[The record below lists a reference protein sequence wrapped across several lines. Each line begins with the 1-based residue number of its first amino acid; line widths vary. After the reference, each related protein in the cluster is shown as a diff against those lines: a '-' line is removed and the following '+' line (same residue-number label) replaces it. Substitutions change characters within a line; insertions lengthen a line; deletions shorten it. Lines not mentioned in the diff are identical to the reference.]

1 MATKNIALPE
11 LGEGVTEGELIKWL
25 VKPGDSIKADQPIA
39 EMMTDK
45 ATVEVPS
52 PSAGTV
58 KELKAKDGDV
68 ITVGQVL
75 IVIDDAAAGASASNG
90 AAPAKAA
97 AAPAAAAAKTAAPA
111 QAAAPAPAKGGGGV
125 KDIALP
131 ELGEGVTEGELV
143 KWLVKPGDSI
153 KQDQAIAEMMT
164 DKATVEVP
172 SPTAGTVKDLKA
184 KEGDVITVGQVLIT
198 IEASGGATAGATSGA
213 TASSGAKPATAQ
225 PAAMANAT
233 VTHQVQ
239 GSAKPAAPAMS
250 AGGALGGMNIHP
262 PVADAKVLATPATRR
277 LAREMGVD
285 INSLTGTGIA
295 GRVTREDV
303 TKNGAGATKAGAP
316 SYQAPGAAPRPAYSG
331 PAGAAEERVPL
342 RGIRKK
348 IAENLQMAKQII
360 PHVTLMDEANITK
373 LVALR
378 EEVKAAAEKA
388 GVKVTYLPFV
398 MKAIIATIR
407 EYPAF
412 NASIDD
418 AAGEIVYKK
427 YFNIGFAADT
437 PNGLVVPVIK
447 NADQKSIM
455 QLSKEINELAKKA
468 RDGKLTMDE
477 MKGATITITN
487 IGSIGSTYATPIINH
502 PEVAI
507 IGMYKIQDKPIITK
521 GENGELELDV
531 AKVMN
536 YTCTADHRLL
546 DGAMIANFLKNMIA
560 RLENPG
566 VLMLDMM

>member
-1 MATKNIALPE
+1 MATKN
-11 LGEGVTEGELIKWL
+11 
-25 VKPGDSIKADQPIA
+25 
-39 EMMTDK
+39 
-45 ATVEVPS
+45 
-52 PSAGTV
+52 
-58 KELKAKDGDV
+58 
-68 ITVGQVL
+68 
-75 IVIDDAAAGASASNG
+75 
-90 AAPAKAA
+90 
-97 AAPAAAAAKTAAPA
+97 
-111 QAAAPAPAKGGGGV
+111 
-125 KDIALP
+125 IALP

-143 KWLVKPGDSI
+143 KWLVKVGDKISP
-153 KQDQAIAEMMT
+153 DQAIAEMMT

-172 SPTAGTVKDLKA
+172 SPSAGVVKELKA
-184 KEGDVITVGQVLIT
+184 KDGDVISVGQVLIV
-198 IEASGGATAGATSGA
+198 IDADGAGAEAAAVAPKAAPAPTASAAKPAAAPATAG
-213 TASSGAKPATAQ
+213 KPA
-225 PAAMANAT
+225 PAA
-233 VTHQVQ
+233 
-239 GSAKPAAPAMS
+239 PAPAMS
-250 AGGALGGMNIHP
+250 AKATNGMEIHP

-285 INSLTGTGIA
+285 INQVSGSGMA
-295 GRVTREDV
+295 GRVTREDIQGG
-303 TKNGAGATKAGAP
+303 TGATAAGQP
-316 SYQAPGAAPRPAYSG
+316 SYQTPSIPRAAYTG
-331 PAGAAEERVPL
+331 PAGAAEERVAI

-360 PHVTLMDEANITK
+360 PHVTLMDEANITS
-373 LVALR
+373 LVKLR
-378 EEVKAAAEKA
+378 EELKATGEKA
-388 GVKVTYLPFV
+388 GVKITYLPFV
-398 MKAIIATIR
+398 MKALIATLR

-468 RDGKLTMDE
+468 RDGKLSMDE

-507 IGMYKIQDKPIITK
+507 VGMYKIQDKPLIK
-521 GENGELELDV
+521 YGEGGALELDV

-536 YTCTADHRLL
+536 YTVTADHRLL
-546 DGAMIANFLKNMIA
+546 DGAMIANFLKSMIA